1 MPYTSLST
9 TVETTTSGESP
20 GTYFCYWIFSI
31 AFIYLPFFF
40 DLNVA
45 WCQRNRRSFRATM
58 IGWKGALSSNLS
70 LMNYN
75 ISVYYIERRCLDR
88 PRISGMRS
96 NYFCHLLQVTLHLET
111 SLLCSTSW
119 IYLVP
124 LCHLKWFLSLVF
136 NTPYI
141 FVGLLVGFTGRP
153 LFTKTKRKTSWP
165 TERNTLLITE
175 QRKPRHKSNEPCFR
189 NLYSAFL
196 YSVLYIAP

>member
-1 MPYTSLST
+1 
-9 TVETTTSGESP
+9 
-20 GTYFCYWIFSI
+20 
-31 AFIYLPFFF
+31 
-40 DLNVA
+40 
-45 WCQRNRRSFRATM
+45 M

-96 NYFCHLLQVTLHLET
+96 NFLCHLLQVTLHLET

-124 LCHLKWFLSLVF
+124 LCHMKWFLFLVF

-141 FVGLLVGFTGRP
+141 FVRLLVGFTGRP

-196 YSVLYIAP
+196 YSVIFFLVQPALLLWSNVICYFSSLETIAPLSIFPTWIPWFSLDVPSLW